1 MLLIECPY
9 CGPRASEFSCG
20 GEADIARPLHP
31 EQLTDREWG
40 DYLFM
45 RRNPVARIASSGCTR
60 RVAAA
65 GSGAARYRQ
74 LPDPGL

>member
-1 MLLIECPY
+1 MLLIECRH
-9 CGPRASEFSCG
+9 CGPRAVRISCG

-45 RRNPVARIASSGCTR
+45 RRSPWLASM
-60 RVAAA
+60 RVVHAQGVAA
-65 GSGAARYRQ
+65 GSGAAR
-74 LPDPGL
+74 